1 MLIVKNEVSSPRFTQ
16 RALRTITPPSFDFYL
31 LTLLQI
37 VLLLFLLTLPD
48 DLANG
53 IFCRLRNAMAT

>member
-53 IFCRLRNAMAT
+53 IFCRL